1 VFGLIHPEII
11 SFLPFQNAMKKTKQ
25 KKADKKKSAKKK
37 PTLLGGAAKS
47 IKKLGKGTA
56 ASVGKLS
63 TTQKVLAGA
72 TLAALGVS
80 YVRKQ
85 LAKNKAAAP
94 TDTAIANDAT
104 VAEQNLD
111 NLDTE
116 ID

>member
-1 VFGLIHPEII
+1 
-11 SFLPFQNAMKKTKQ
+11 MKKTK
-25 KKADKKKSAKKK
+25 KKKSDKKK

-47 IKKLGKGTA
+47 LKKLSKGTA

-72 TLAALGVS
+72 TIAALGVS

-85 LAKNKAAAP
+85 LAKNKAATP

-111 NLDTE
+111 NLDAE